1 MLASQARY
9 VAVMDADLQ
18 HDESLLLEMLQY
30 FAREQ
35 APISSSPAAISKEGS
50 AAGLSRQRS
59 RVSRWSNGLV
69 RLLLGIDLTDPM
81 SGYFS

>member
-9 VAVMDADLQ
+9 VAAMDADLQ
-18 HDESLLLEMLQY
+18 HDESLLLEMLQILRRASADLVVASRY
-30 FAREQ
+30 LEG
-35 APISSSPAAISKEGS
+35 GS